1 MSVSGESEQTEMLA
15 FSVST
20 SSQSGF
26 VTPEHVDG
34 EHESPYMSPAA
45 VIRATQAPR
54 PPPRFPSPP
63 FPIPRAPNT
72 SARTPPPVSATPP
85 PRVPTPRAP
94 NAGAR
99 APRSE
104 PAPKRTPSGQVS
116 LILVA

>member
-63 FPIPRAPNT
+63 FPIPRAP
-72 SARTPPPVSATPP
+72 
-85 PRVPTPRAP
+85 
-94 NAGAR
+94 
-99 APRSE
+99 RSE